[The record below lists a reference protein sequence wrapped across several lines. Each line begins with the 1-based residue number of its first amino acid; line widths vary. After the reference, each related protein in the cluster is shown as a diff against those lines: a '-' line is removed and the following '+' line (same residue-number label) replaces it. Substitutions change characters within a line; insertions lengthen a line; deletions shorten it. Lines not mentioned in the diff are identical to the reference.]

1 MLLTR
6 ESKRVFTEKADL
18 LLWAHQRTPPA
29 PCNISQ
35 RTAGS
40 RTGVG
45 EGDREKLGWPSAG
58 APLLG
63 RKGPALRPSPIA
75 ASGEGRIR
83 VSKRPGAG
91 ILTQGPTPYPPPLPP
106 PGPSPRPRWGVGRAE
121 KGGPQSGKRFKPRKS
136 LRPEKNIFIILSI
149 LRIICRAEGIRN
161 FKTAQREAGLS
172 RGEALK
178 LAGSGNRYAEFPY
191 LQAADVRIGNSGRR
205 SERAFF

>member
-1 MLLTR
+1 M
-6 ESKRVFTEKADL
+6 
-18 LLWAHQRTPPA
+18 
-29 PCNISQ
+29 
-35 RTAGS
+35 
-40 RTGVG
+40 G
-45 EGDREKLGWPSAG
+45 EGHREKLGWPSAG

-63 RKGPALRPSPIA
+63 RWVGGTSQTA
-75 ASGEGRIR
+75 ASGEGRVR

-205 SERAFF
+205 SERAFFLNHSNENTQYR